1 MEDGGRVER
10 SRVELAKKR
19 LILSQIYSTLLY
31 FPSLPLNLNGP
42 LGRDEE
48 LFELPSS
55 IFYCEAL
62 VVLKLDGIL
71 VINPQGATPDKY
83 VLYILLF

>member
-1 MEDGGRVER
+1 M
-10 SRVELAKKR
+10 
-19 LILSQIYSTLLY
+19 SQIYFTLLY
-31 FPSLPLNLNGP
+31 SPSFPLNLNGP
-42 LGRDEE
+42 LGWDKE

-55 IFYCEAL
+55 IFYCKAL

-71 VINPQGATPDKY
+71 VINPQGATSDKY

>member
-1 MEDGGRVER
+1 M
-10 SRVELAKKR
+10 
-19 LILSQIYSTLLY
+19 SQIYFTLLY
-31 FPSLPLNLNGP
+31 SPSFPLNLNGP
-42 LGRDEE
+42 LGWDEE
-48 LFELPSS
+48 LFELPNS
-55 IFYCEAL
+55 IFYCKAL